1 MVSVRGRQTEILA
14 LLAHT
19 GRVGVGMLA
28 EHFGVT
34 SETIRRD
41 LRVLEDRGQ
50 LDRVHGGAIPPGK
63 GVHATT
69 PQPDPTTDVS
79 ALARLAVSFIQP
91 DTRGIFL
98 DSGPVALAV
107 AAVLGEIH
115 GDGRWTVVTTSPA
128 AGMILARAGLPRI
141 TMTGGR
147 VSRVSQSLTGRTAVE
162 MITAMRAEIAFV
174 CPDGLV
180 DAHSVTALDPA
191 AGATRRAMIT
201 NSSFTVMILPAAS
214 LGQPRGITFGDLSEA
229 DVVVTDADPATP
241 PLMFPS
247 ASNIQVVTP

>member
-1 MVSVRGRQTEILA
+1 M
-14 LLAHT
+14 
-19 GRVGVGMLA
+19 
-28 EHFGVT
+28 
-34 SETIRRD
+34 
-41 LRVLEDRGQ
+41 
-50 LDRVHGGAIPPGK
+50 
-63 GVHATT
+63 
-69 PQPDPTTDVS
+69 
-79 ALARLAVSFIQP
+79 
-91 DTRGIFL
+91 
-98 DSGPVALAV
+98 ALAV

-201 NSSFTVMILPAAS
+201 NSSLTVMILPAAS

>member
-19 GRVGVGMLA
+19 GRVGVSMLA

-41 LRVLEDRGQ
+41 LRVLEDRSQ
-50 LDRVHGGAIPPGK
+50 LQRVHGGAIPVGK
-63 GVHATT
+63 GVHTTT
-69 PQPDPTTDVS
+69 PPPDSTTDVLT
-79 ALARLAVSFIQP
+79 LARLAVDFIQP

-98 DSGPVALAV
+98 DSGPVALAM

-115 GDGRWTVVTTSPA
+115 TEGRWTVVTTSPA
-128 AGMILARAGLPRI
+128 AGMILARAGMPRVA
-141 TMTGGR
+141 MTGGR
-147 VSRVSQSLTGRTAVE
+147 LSRVSQSLTGSTAVE
-162 MITAMRAEIAFV
+162 MITRLRAEIAFI

-201 NSSFTVMILPAAS
+201 NSSFTVMILPRTS
-214 LGQPRGITFGDLSEA
+214 LRQPRGITFGDLSEA
-229 DVVVTDADPATP
+229 DVVVTDRDPVTP
-241 PLMFPS
+241 PLLFPS